1 MATVTKSIAE
11 NSGDYR
17 STWTLTTTVN
27 DIVARP
33 TAGTTFSL
41 PLPIITAKYSNV
53 GGNKNYGGF
62 YGYLAY
68 YSSDKRIATRLYDY
82 SSNSWPANTNKIITN
97 SETSVNVSIA
107 MLFWGH
113 NPTQRSV
120 PLKVVAN
127 DFFRL
132 QTQGVSGS
140 GSATTDGMYKHTSSD
155 APLVLFDNVAT
166 VTLDAPPTF
175 SNTGVTFDTSYVY
188 TGLTTASVDI
198 SELEAKY
205 KGYITSA
212 ELKIGAQ
219 TATLTGDATNIL
231 SSGTLS
237 ILLNTEGTFTP
248 TITVTDSRGQT
259 ATKTLPSITVSGY
272 VAPSVS
278 FTVARTNASGVAD
291 DEGTSAVLTATIDY
305 VSMVA
310 NLTQPTV
317 TVDGVTESVTWYTDR
332 ALSSAVNW
340 TNYNPASPITL
351 YGLINGGLEKESSYS
366 IGITPNDSKASGTEI
381 TQTLASAFYT
391 IDFLAGGHGIAF
403 GQPATQDGFECN
415 MPTTFH
421 DTVTME
427 DAVSVMDANSTLR
440 ALFDFVHPVG
450 SYYETSDA
458 SFNPN
463 TTWGGTWVLET
474 EGLVHISA
482 GSSYVLNG
490 AVTDTQDGG
499 ATESATGNHTLT
511 ISEIP
516 SHEGHLARNSGSYT
530 GYGNATSR
538 YLKQEV
544 LSTYGS
550 AGRGWNV
557 NGGEI
562 TPYGMSRGGN
572 GAHNHGNVSTMQPYI
587 IVNRWHRTA

>member
-1 MATVTKSIAE
+1 MATITKSIAE

-27 DIVARP
+27 DIVASP

-53 GGNKNYGGF
+53 GGNKNYGSF

-120 PLKVVAN
+120 PLKVMVD

-259 ATKTLPSITVSGY
+259 ATKTLPSITVSRY

-317 TVDGVTESVTWYTDR
+317 TVDGMTESVTWYTDR

-351 YGLINGGLEKESSYS
+351 YGFINGGLETESSYS

-381 TQTLASAFYT
+381 TQTLGGAFYT

-421 DTVTME
+421 DTVTMG
-427 DAVSVMDANSTLR
+427 DAVSVMDANNTLR
-440 ALFDFVHPVG
+440 ALFDFIHPVG
-450 SYYETSDA
+450 SYYETSDT
-458 SFNPN
+458 SFDPN
-463 TTWGGTWVLET
+463 DTWGGTWVLE
-474 EGLVHISA
+474 EAGRVHVSA
-482 GSSYVLNG
+482 GTGYTIGSKGGEATHTLTVNEMPSHAHIPNPWVVVTNASYASAGDKIPSAASGHFSAKANASANSDNYISSYV
-490 AVTDTQDGG
+490 GG
-499 ATESATGNHTLT
+499 G
-511 ISEIP
+511 
-516 SHEGHLARNSGSYT
+516 
-530 GYGNATSR
+530 
-538 YLKQEV
+538 Q
-544 LSTYGS
+544 
-550 AGRGWNV
+550 
-557 NGGEI
+557 
-562 TPYGMSRGGN
+562 
-572 GAHNHGNVSTMQPYI
+572 AHNNMPPYVVI
-587 IVNRWHRTA
+587 NRWHRTA